1 MANRVHPGDGPH
13 TLTPDAKY
21 DRAAYSVTTGANGL
35 SQPPLADKPWS
46 ISWSDFRVVYAT
58 GWTFGWVF
66 FDDDRYVHFA
76 IGPPPTTIIILEE
89 GTYS

>member
-21 DRAAYSVTTGANGL
+21 DKAAHSVTTGASGL

-46 ISWSDFRVVYAT
+46 ISNTDFRIT
-58 GWTFGWVF
+58 LGSGWTFGWIF

-76 IGPPPTTIIILEE
+76 FRPPPDPILILEE